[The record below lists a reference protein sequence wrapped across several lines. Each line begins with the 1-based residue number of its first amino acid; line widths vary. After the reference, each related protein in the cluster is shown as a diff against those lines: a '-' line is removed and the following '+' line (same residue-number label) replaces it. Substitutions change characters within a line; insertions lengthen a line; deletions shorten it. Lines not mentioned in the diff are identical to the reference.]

1 VERGLRQ
8 LTNDPA
14 QDGFPSWH
22 PDGHS
27 ILFSRYG
34 RDVAPE
40 KTGLWLVSPDGAEL
54 RRLTTIIGEHPDWSP
69 DGRYIVFDGDFG
81 NAIRLVSASGGT
93 PVRIVP
99 EWIPVERGGQPR
111 WSPDGTRV
119 AFKEGAVLW
128 VLELATGRFEKIFSE
143 PSKRPIP
150 TGWSADGSE
159 IFVWLLDDETRRS
172 DLWAAAAAGGS
183 KRQVAS
189 EAEAVYRYADLS
201 PDGTLLAVVRCE
213 GRSACDIWI
222 MAPTG
227 GPRVQITSHPGYE
240 DGPSWS
246 PDGTKIAFVST
257 RSGNFDIWTVDVDVE
272 RVRRELARLGAR

>member
-1 VERGLRQ
+1 MNTPTRCVVMLLVFVGLVFVGVDAQEEPGLRQ
-8 LTNDPA
+8 LTDDPA

-22 PDGHS
+22 PDGHT

-40 KTGLWLVSPDGAEL
+40 KTGLWLVAPDGSEA
-54 RRLTTIIGEHPDWSP
+54 RRLTAVIGEHPDWSP
-69 DGRYIVFDGDFG
+69 DGRYIVYDGDFG
-81 NAIRLVSASGGT
+81 NAIRLMSRSGGT

-99 EWIPVERGGQPR
+99 EWIPVERGGQLR

-119 AFKEGAVLW
+119 AFKEGTVLW
-128 VLELATGRFEKIFSE
+128 VLELATGSFEKIFSE
-143 PSKRPIP
+143 PGKRPIP

-172 DLWAAAAAGGS
+172 DLWAVAVAGGS

-201 PDGTLLAVVRCE
+201 GRDAPGRRAVR
-213 GRSACDIWI
+213 
-222 MAPTG
+222 
-227 GPRVQITSHPGYE
+227 
-240 DGPSWS
+240 
-246 PDGTKIAFVST
+246 GTKHLRHLDHGAVRR
-257 RSGNFDIWTVDVDVE
+257 RSGPDHVAPGLRGWTVLV
-272 RVRRELARLGAR
+272 A